1 MRNSTT
7 ILFCAITRWLMECAN
22 VRLPGDV
29 SWNCSA
35 VSFRRRE
42 AGRVE
47 DPPIAKEIGLTR
59 ATAMMDLCGS
69 CCR

>member
-7 ILFCAITRWLMECAN
+7 MLFRAITRWLMEFAN
-22 VRLPGDV
+22 VRLPMDV
-29 SWNCSA
+29 AWNCSA
-35 VSFRRRE
+35 RRFRRRE
-42 AGRVE
+42 TGRVE
-47 DPPIAKEIGLTR
+47 DPPITNEIGLTH